1 MILEKMKLLVVF
13 IVMVQVVIAIQM
25 NDISQVEPIDVKI
38 AVKNNRIH
46 LTTRAFVKNVEEK
59 VA

>member
-1 MILEKMKLLVVF
+1 MKLLVVF
-13 IVMVQVVIAIQM
+13 IVMVQAVIAIQM

-38 AVKNNRIH
+38 AVRYNRIH
-46 LTTRAFVKNVEEK
+46 LTTHAFVKNVEEK